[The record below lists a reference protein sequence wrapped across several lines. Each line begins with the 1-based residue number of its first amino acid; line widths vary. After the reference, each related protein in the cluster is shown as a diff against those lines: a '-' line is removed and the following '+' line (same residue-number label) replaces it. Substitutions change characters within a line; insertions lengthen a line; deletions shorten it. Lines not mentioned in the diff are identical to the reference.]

1 MCLGGVFGMLSFQDR
16 GTKRFYFI
24 CDRDVCTYTV
34 LLLVVVVL
42 SNCGGES
49 SLVLSTRYERL
60 VVWLE

>member
-1 MCLGGVFGMLSFQDR
+1 VCLGGVFGMLSFQDR

-42 SNCGGES
+42 VVGDGCS
-49 SLVLSTRYERL
+49 S
-60 VVWLE
+60 